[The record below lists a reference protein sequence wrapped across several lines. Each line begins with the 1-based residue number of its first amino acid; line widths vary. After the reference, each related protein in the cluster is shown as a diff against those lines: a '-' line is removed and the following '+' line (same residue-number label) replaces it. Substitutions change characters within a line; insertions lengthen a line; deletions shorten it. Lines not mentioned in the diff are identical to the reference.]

1 MTESVQYVHRSNKIR
16 TLSDI
21 GQSNDSDD
29 EEHENLYAG
38 GEKSYVDKRWEEN
51 EKEEKGTKREFFFIV
66 AW

>member
-38 GEKSYVDKRWEEN
+38 GEKSYVDKR
-51 EKEEKGTKREFFFIV
+51 
-66 AW
+66 